1 MNIIQLQD
9 SLKNMSEQQ
18 LAQEI
23 KSPSGAVPTFLVAS
37 ELDRRTKMK
46 QRYAERAPQST
57 VVDDLTMGMGLGSM
71 MAQSANAPSQP
82 RGMFIGGLMRLMPFM
97 GRGAQTVV
105 PSATRTPIM
114 GRGATV
120 GRTGVAP
127 QSGGTNMPM
136 APIDPSKLPVPYVEP
151 TKTQKGLNFLKGTG
165 KALLGATPIGAG
177 AYAMMGGDGLGDG
190 TMAGRFGLTPE
201 EYELLVAEA
210 EKRDITPY
218 DERFAELAQSVV
230 NSRGDVAAGQRAAAM
245 DQLTGKGQIASSQKT
260 LAEMLEER
268 EKFKKNMAL
277 AKMGLTTVLNA
288 DQDFGTAVAKGGLAG
303 LGDLASAGDEA
314 FNFRKAVE
322 LAKIKGRGNLPD
334 MIKYRAELGKMMADP
349 LLSVDQKEQ
358 VRLALSQLDAR
369 IQLMMGMA
377 GAAPQA
383 DLNQL
388 LQAELAKRSA

>member
-1 MNIIQLQD
+1 MNIVQLQEA
-9 SLKNMSEQQ
+9 LKGMSEQQ

-23 KSPSGAVPTFLVAS
+23 KQPSGMAPTFLVAS
-37 ELDRRTKMK
+37 ELDRRKKMK

-57 VVDDLTMGMGLGSM
+57 VTDDLTAGMGLGSM

-105 PSATRTPIM
+105 PSATRTPVI
-114 GRGATV
+114 GSGATV
-120 GRTGVAP
+120 GRTGIAP

-136 APIDPSKLPVPYVEP
+136 APIDPSKLPVPYVAP
-151 TKTQKGLNFLKGTG
+151 TTTQKGLNFLKGTG

-177 AYAMMGGDGLGDG
+177 AYAMFGGDGLGDG
-190 TMAGRFGLTPE
+190 TMAGRFGLSPE

-218 DERFAELAQSVV
+218 DERFAGLAQAVV
-230 NSRGDVAAGQRAAAM
+230 DSRGNVEAGQRAAAM
-245 DQLTGKGQIASSQKT
+245 DQLTGKTEQDKAKRTLMDMIKERDQRRKAIAGAQLGLGMMASGKPLLEAAGEAGIPALKT
-260 LAEMLEER
+260 LGKVGSEE
-268 EKFKKNMAL
+268 F
-277 AKMGLTTVLNA
+277 
-288 DQDFGTAVAKGGLAG
+288 
-303 LGDLASAGDEA
+303 
-314 FNFRKAVE
+314 E
-322 LAKIKGRGNLPD
+322 LAKAIELAKVKGRGNLPD

-349 LLSVDQKEQ
+349 LLSPDQKEQ

>member
-1 MNIIQLQD
+1 
-9 SLKNMSEQQ
+9 MSEQQ

-23 KSPSGAVPTFLVAS
+23 RQPSGAVPTFLVAS
-37 ELDRRTKMK
+37 ELDRRGKMK
-46 QRYAERAPQST
+46 QRYTERAPQTT
-57 VVDDLTMGMGLGSM
+57 VVDDLTQGMGLGSM

-114 GRGATV
+114 GSGATV

-151 TKTQKGLNFLKGTG
+151 TRTQKGLNFLKGTG

-218 DERFAELAQSVV
+218 DERFAGLAQSVI
-230 NSRGDVAAGQRAAAM
+230 NSRGDVEAGQRAAAM
-245 DQLTGKGQIASSQKT
+245 DQLMGKTGQDKAQRTIMDLIRERDERRKMIAGAQFGLGMMKSGKPLLQAAGEAGLPALET
-260 LAEMLEER
+260 LGKVGNEE
-268 EKFKKNMAL
+268 FQLAL
-277 AKMGLTTVLNA
+277 AKA
-288 DQDFGTAVAKGGLAG
+288 
-303 LGDLASAGDEA
+303 
-314 FNFRKAVE
+314 
-322 LAKIKGRGNLPD
+322 KGRGNLPD

-349 LLSVDQKEQ
+349 LLSPEQKEQ
-358 VRLALSQLDAR
+358 IRVAVSQLDSR

-388 LQAELAKRSA
+388 LQAELTKRSA

>member
-1 MNIIQLQD
+1 
-9 SLKNMSEQQ
+9 MSEQQ

-23 KSPSGAVPTFLVAS
+23 RQPSGAVPTFLVAS
-37 ELDRRTKMK
+37 ELDRRGKMK
-46 QRYAERAPQST
+46 QRYTERAPQTT
-57 VVDDLTMGMGLGSM
+57 VVDDLTAGMGLGSM

-82 RGMFIGGLMRLMPFM
+82 RGMFIGGLLGRMPFM

-114 GRGATV
+114 GSGATV

-151 TKTQKGLNFLKGTG
+151 TRMQKGLNFLKGNKG
-165 KALLGATPIGAG
+165 KFLLGGAPG
-177 AYAMMGGDGLGDG
+177 VALMGMSGDGLGDG

-218 DERFAELAQSVV
+218 DERFAGLAQSVV
-230 NSRGDVAAGQRAAAM
+230 NSRGDVEAGQRAAAM
-245 DQLTGKGQIASSQKT
+245 DQLMGKTGQDKAQRTIMDLIRERDERRKMIAGAQFGLGLMKSGKPLLEATGEAGLPALET
-260 LAEMLEER
+260 LGKVGNEE
-268 EKFKKNMAL
+268 FQLAL
-277 AKMGLTTVLNA
+277 AKA
-288 DQDFGTAVAKGGLAG
+288 
-303 LGDLASAGDEA
+303 
-314 FNFRKAVE
+314 
-322 LAKIKGRGNLPD
+322 KGRGNLPD

-349 LLSVDQKEQ
+349 LLSPEQKEQ
-358 VRLALSQLDAR
+358 IRVAVSQLDAR

-377 GAAPQA
+377 GATPQA